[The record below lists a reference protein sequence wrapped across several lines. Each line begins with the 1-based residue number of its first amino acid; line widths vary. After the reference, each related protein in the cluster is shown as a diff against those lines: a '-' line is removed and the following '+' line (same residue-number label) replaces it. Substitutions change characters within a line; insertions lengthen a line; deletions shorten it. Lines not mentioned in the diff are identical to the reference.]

1 MNVWDKNNL
10 EFIMSLKGDQVGE
23 WMDNVE
29 KDDID
34 YALEL
39 IERKLTELNL
49 ELIEAQ
55 DDVEDLTL
63 ANTAINTIFN
73 KAK

>member
-23 WMDNVE
+23 WMDSVE

-39 IERKLTELNL
+39 IQRKLTELNL
-49 ELIEAQ
+49 ELIESQ

>member
-23 WMDNVE
+23 WMDSVE

-39 IERKLTELNL
+39 IQRKLTELNL
-49 ELIEAQ
+49 ELIGAQ